1 VQEVAPMQ
9 VRSVLSDDAYLA
21 FMKAIP
27 KNGKPAYTVLD
38 LPAAPQLVEVQSI
51 QTINSP
57 EALQNAKLTLTQN
70 MGESLI
76 QDYIEALAATVK
88 TQQGIEKVSGE

>member
-1 VQEVAPMQ
+1 
-9 VRSVLSDDAYLA
+9 
-21 FMKAIP
+21 
-27 KNGKPAYTVLD
+27 
-38 LPAAPQLVEVQSI
+38 VEVQSI